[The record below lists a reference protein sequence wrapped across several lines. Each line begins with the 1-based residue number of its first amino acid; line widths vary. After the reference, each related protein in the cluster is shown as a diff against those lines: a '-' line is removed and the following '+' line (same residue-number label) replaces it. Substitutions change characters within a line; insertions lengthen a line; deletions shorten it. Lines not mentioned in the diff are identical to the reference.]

1 VDSNPEHDWPME
13 QATDVRERRQRE
25 EVEPPQTG
33 RPAPHLTALARELG
47 AIEPDQEAWVD
58 QLGAREDTVIPAST
72 TPVQHYSEVI
82 EPRPMADARV
92 MKVAVTPEDRRD
104 LQLAATDA
112 HVGMDTA
119 WVHVRDAVGKRLDG
133 LDEPVRIQYMP
144 NPDRRVVSA
153 YSDDLNETVVRSAV
167 REVTALYRELA
178 QRIREPQPE
187 ARPGTVTQHYAL
199 PAETVRRVS
208 ELLSAAPA
216 RWVDGIETL
225 LEFTQKVREERDL
238 ARAEAEKLHR
248 HGVEAQRAVERAQPL
263 LTRLLDATGCATYE
277 EAVAYVEDRLAPT
290 ETTAGRSVP
299 SSVDLAASLAPGLD
313 EVQDL
318 RASLLRSVLAATDTP
333 LAQLAGEVDRLVRY
347 VLDGRP

>member
-1 VDSNPEHDWPME
+1 
-13 QATDVRERRQRE
+13 
-25 EVEPPQTG
+25 
-33 RPAPHLTALARELG
+33 
-47 AIEPDQEAWVD
+47 
-58 QLGAREDTVIPAST
+58 
-72 TPVQHYSEVI
+72 
-82 EPRPMADARV
+82 
-92 MKVAVTPEDRRD
+92 
-104 LQLAATDA
+104 
-112 HVGMDTA
+112 
-119 WVHVRDAVGKRLDG
+119 
-133 LDEPVRIQYMP
+133 
-144 NPDRRVVSA
+144 
-153 YSDDLNETVVRSAV
+153 V

-333 LAQLAGEVDRLVRY
+333 LAQLAGEVDRMVRY

>member
-216 RWVDGIETL
+216 RWVDG
-225 LEFTQKVREERDL
+225 VRDVRGGRRLRRGPAGPDGDHCGAVGAVVGGSGGVPR
-238 ARAEAEKLHR
+238 ARSGRGAGPAGVAAAVGAR
-248 HGVEAQRAVERAQPL
+248 GHGHAAGAAGRRGGPAGQVRAGRPAVMDGYEVVKRIARLDEPV
-263 LTRLLDATGCATYE
+263 TARLLQPDDE
-277 EAVAYVEDRLAPT
+277 PEPVK
-290 ETTAGRSVP
+290 
-299 SSVDLAASLAPGLD
+299 AS
-313 EVQDL
+313 
-318 RASLLRSVLAATDTP
+318 TDVVWQKREQ
-333 LAQLAGEVDRLVRY
+333 A
-347 VLDGRP
+347 